1 MHSMTHR
8 NVVVEEE
15 QHPEDNPEGES
26 NTDPLAW
33 ELPESHKPCPTTCR
47 LKCARYWECVRV
59 RAVEAAPVC
68 EPGDGNEGDR
78 HAVVVEEPADVAVEE
93 RGAGRA
99 LEEKAEHE
107 HDEREDELDVRAV
120 ERAAA
125 GGRELAGDDLHSVL
139 QVDPRDEEAEGVAWE
154 AGHVFQEIAPCR

>member
-1 MHSMTHR
+1 M
-8 NVVVEEE
+8 
-15 QHPEDNPEGES
+15 
-26 NTDPLAW
+26 
-33 ELPESHKPCPTTCR
+33 
-47 LKCARYWECVRV
+47 
-59 RAVEAAPVC
+59 
-68 EPGDGNEGDR
+68 
-78 HAVVVEEPADVAVEE
+78 AVEE